1 MKKIIWIDVGTHFAQ
16 EHSSIFGSSF
26 SFYFFVLK
34 RFISGGLLKRG
45 RFVSY
50 SELMKIL
57 KARKKIRKRQERF
70 FSIFVEA
77 NKEIVKKKKYYPKAD
92 LLFKSL
98 FLSQWKCRFVTKQV

>member
-26 SFYFFVLK
+26 SFYVFVFK

-50 SELMKIL
+50 SELMKIFRL
-57 KARKKIRKRQERF
+57 EQRLGREKKG
-70 FSIFVEA
+70 FS
-77 NKEIVKKKKYYPKAD
+77 
-92 LLFKSL
+92 LSL
-98 FLSQWKCRFVTKQV
+98 